1 MMKKLFAIMLALA
14 LLICSVAAVA
24 EEAKAEIKCDIVD
37 GSYVIRIP
45 DENGDLGWLAD
56 DMAQDDSVVKLAKA
70 ELEGKEFVVQYDP
83 TGDGEVS
90 VGVRHYYNGIA
101 CDEYHT
107 WDLSVKDGKV
117 TEATGGSYTASP
129 DPETFDPYLIG
140 EYDSADGMATMT
152 IAKNEG
158 GRAWDVDMSGAQSHG
173 GYVFKTTIYYDCEL
187 DRFVYDKGK
196 TWNVEITDSEEAPE
210 LGEAAVA
217 GQTGAFFFTGN
228 PDDMILT
235 WLRDEDSENTVDFQ
249 RKDAPVAI
257 NLGNSELYLK
267 EELLEG
273 MELIRAHIA
282 DWKGVELHSIRYA
295 GDENCTEENLDWLN
309 GHEAAE
315 GKTYTQ
321 CALFQTNFHSPA
333 EGGGL
338 ALEPDFEY
346 EDYGWW
352 LARTDGGEWHI
363 VDQGY

>member
-1 MMKKLFAIMLALA
+1 MMKKLFVVILAVALLLCAAALA
-14 LLICSVAAVA
+14 
-24 EEAKAEIKCDIVD
+24 EETKAEVKGEIVD

-70 ELEGKEFVVQYDP
+70 GLEGNEFVIQYDP

-90 VGVRHYYNGIA
+90 VGARHYIGIA
-101 CDEYHT
+101 CNEYYT

-117 TEATGGSYTASP
+117 TEVTGGSYTASP
-129 DPETFDPYLIG
+129 DPETFDPFLVG
-140 EYDSADGMATMT
+140 EYQSADGMAGMT
-152 IAKNEG
+152 VTKNEG
-158 GRAWDVDMSGAQSHG
+158 GRAWDVDMSGALTHG

-196 TWNVEITDSEEAPE
+196 TWNVEITESGEEPE
-210 LGEAAVA
+210 LGEADLA
-217 GQTGAFFFTGN
+217 GQTGAFYFTGD
-228 PDDMILT
+228 PADMILT

-295 GDENCTEENLDWLN
+295 GDENCTEENLEWLN

-333 EGGGL
+333 ESSEL
-338 ALEPDFEY
+338 ALNLDFEY

-352 LARTDGGEWHI
+352 LAREDGGIWEI
-363 VDQGY
+363 VDAGY

>member
-1 MMKKLFAIMLALA
+1 MMKKLFVVILAVALLLCAAALA
-14 LLICSVAAVA
+14 
-24 EEAKAEIKCDIVD
+24 EETKAKVKGEIVD

-70 ELEGKEFVVQYDP
+70 GLEGNEFVIQYDP

-90 VGVRHYYNGIA
+90 VGARHYIGIA
-101 CDEYHT
+101 CNEYLT

-117 TEATGGSYTASP
+117 TEVTGGSYTASP
-129 DPETFDPYLIG
+129 DPETFDPYLVG
-140 EYDSADGMATMT
+140 EYESADGMAGMT
-152 IAKNEG
+152 VAKNEG
-158 GRAWDVDMSGAQSHG
+158 GRAWDVDMSGALTQG

-196 TWNVEITDSEEAPE
+196 TWNVEITESGEAPE
-210 LGEAAVA
+210 LGEATIA

-228 PDDMILT
+228 PADMILT
-235 WLRDEDSENTVDFQ
+235 WQRDEDSENTVDFQ

-257 NLGNSELYLK
+257 DLGQSGLYLK

-273 MELIRAHIA
+273 MDLIRTQIA
-282 DWKGVELHSIRYA
+282 GWEGVELHSICYA
-295 GDENCTEENLDWLN
+295 GDENCTEENLAWLN
-309 GHEAAE
+309 EHESAE

-321 CALFQTNFHSPA
+321 CALFQTNFHTPA
-333 EGGGL
+333 ESSKL
-338 ALEPDFEY
+338 ALDLDFEY

-352 LARTDGGEWHI
+352 LAREDGGSWAL
-363 VDQGY
+363 VDAGY

>member
-1 MMKKLFAIMLALA
+1 MMKRLFAVILAAVLLLCAAALA
-14 LLICSVAAVA
+14 
-24 EEAKAEIKCDIVD
+24 EEPKSAIKGEIVE

-70 ELEGKEFVVQYDP
+70 ELEGDEFVIQYDP

-90 VGVRHYYNGIA
+90 VGARHYVGIA

-117 TEATGGSYTASP
+117 TEVTGGSYTASP
-129 DPETFDPYLIG
+129 NPDDFDPYLIG
-140 EYDSADGMATMT
+140 EYESADGMAAMT
-152 IAKNEG
+152 VTKNEG
-158 GRAWDVDMSGAQSHG
+158 GRAWDVEMSGAQSHG

-228 PDDMILT
+228 PADMILT
-235 WLRDEDSENTVDFQ
+235 WLRDEDSGNTVDFQ

-257 NLGNSELYLK
+257 SLGHSELFLK
-267 EELLEG
+267 DELLEG
-273 MELIRAHIA
+273 MDLIRARIA

-295 GDENCTEENLDWLN
+295 GDENCTEENLKWLN
-309 GHEAAE
+309 EHEAAE
-315 GKTYTQ
+315 GKTFTQ

-333 EGGGL
+333 EGGNL
-338 ALEPDFEY
+338 SLDLDFEY
-346 EDYGWW
+346 EDFGWW
-352 LARTDGGEWHI
+352 LAREDGGSWTL
-363 VDQGY
+363 VDSGY